1 MTGRNRRYLARLLA
15 ISPYS
20 LAIGMGLATVGTL
33 ASAVPPS
40 PPSAT
45 ATPQRSAT
53 TENALL
59 AELTERGVRLQS
71 GQQVRLPKPLLPD
84 GLDSSQQSEILRKAA
99 GKHPLDR
106 FLRNSVVGPFSL
118 EIDSVQDAAG
128 KRDGQRVDFYFV
140 AYGTLEKLIS
150 DELLGELAGA
160 QESRDKAAGPINVR
174 ALTDDELRARKLVVR
189 ADDELAGSYVAID
202 VPILDRVQLSG
213 VGVGIRQKGKESV
226 LGAWKLDERFADDN
240 KFPNRWRPI
249 ERDQLGKTKL
259 GPPTPFAGL
268 GGYIKVTRLHEPR
281 GALLVECHAAF
292 DEPRGWFDGKNLLRS
307 KLPLV
312 VQENVRT
319 FRRKLAKVSSEKQ

>member
-1 MTGRNRRYLARLLA
+1 MRDRNQHDRARTRGPLLC
-15 ISPYS
+15 
-20 LAIGMGLATVGTL
+20 LAIGLCLAAARTP
-33 ASAVPPS
+33 ARAAPPEAA
-40 PPSAT
+40 PP
-45 ATPQRSAT
+45 RSAT
-53 TENALL
+53 IENALL
-59 AELTERGVRLQS
+59 TELTERGIRLQS
-71 GQQVRLPKPLLPD
+71 GQQVRLPKPMLPD
-84 GLDSSQQSEILRKAA
+84 GLDSSQQGDILRKAA
-99 GKHPLDR
+99 GKHPFDR

-118 EIDSVQDAAG
+118 EIESVQDTAG

-160 QESRDKAAGPINVR
+160 QETRDKAAGPINVH
-174 ALTDDELRARKLVVR
+174 ALTEDELRARKLVAR
-189 ADDELAGSYVAID
+189 EDGELVESYVAID

-213 VGVGIRQKGKESV
+213 VGVGIRQKGKDSV

-259 GPPTPFAGL
+259 GPPTPYSGL
-268 GGYIKVTRLHEPR
+268 GGYIKVTRLHEPA

-292 DEPRGWFDGKNLLRS
+292 DEPQGWFDGKNLLRS

-319 FRRKLAKVSSEKQ
+319 FRRKLAKVSGEKQ